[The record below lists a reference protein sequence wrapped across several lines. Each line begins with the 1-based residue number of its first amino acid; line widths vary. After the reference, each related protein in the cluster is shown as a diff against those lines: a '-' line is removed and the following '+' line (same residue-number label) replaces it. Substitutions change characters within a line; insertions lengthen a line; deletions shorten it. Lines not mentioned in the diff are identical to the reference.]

1 LPATLD
7 TLVLATRNPG
17 KVRELRDLFAS
28 AGVDI
33 VGIDDLRPDTPEP
46 DEGASSFAENATLKA
61 RAYAAATA
69 LPCLADDSG
78 LEVDALLGAPG
89 VVSSH
94 YAWDGQTTGEPA
106 SLSRVQRDARNTERL
121 LAELDGAPPDQRAAR
136 FVCVMVLVAGDDV
149 LATARGTFEGRIG
162 QPPHVPRGE
171 HGFGYDPVFLVAPHF
186 ERTSAELS
194 PDEKNAHSHRGEAA
208 RQMLDHLRTLRA

>member
-1 LPATLD
+1 MPATLD